1 MMDLGGLSITTTLLS
16 GITSLALG
24 LSFLYLWWFLIR
36 RRYVLLI
43 AGGRLAQVPQVVLL
57 MLLARQPDAL
67 ALQIPAALFGALR
80 TVGIVGGCY
89 ELVRRRLPLGPFAWS
104 AVALTVVTVA
114 PPLLTTN
121 LAWQQGP
128 AIALRAGLFA
138 WIAWVLYSG
147 PRLPGRRPLAWVF
160 VLSGLN
166 QLILFGTGS
175 AARGVDAV
183 STFTATLLTVFLL
196 IVVLDEARR
205 EAQQAER
212 ARADSE
218 QRRQTI
224 FERAPIGI
232 AVVDA
237 GGRYIEVNP
246 AFERMLGYP
255 EGHIIGRHF
264 REVTLPADLAL
275 TERLFGDMVAGA
287 RDQFFLEKR
296 YVKQDGAAAWA
307 RLSVSAVRDPAGALI
322 HTVSMIEDVSER
334 KQLEEQLVHAQK
346 LEALGRLAGGVA
358 HDFNN
363 LLAAMM
369 GYTQLIQRT
378 LPPEDP
384 RQTDLVEI
392 RRAGDRA
399 AALSRQLLAF
409 ARRQVIDPRVVDVN
423 EALRATEAML
433 RRLVGPDVTVVL
445 QLAPAIARVRVD
457 PGQLEQVILNLAV
470 NAGDAMP
477 HGGTLTIETG
487 AVTLDDAYV
496 RLHADAT
503 PGAHVLIAVRD
514 TGMGMT
520 PEVRARIFEPF
531 FTTKEP
537 GKGTGLGL
545 ATCYGIVK
553 QAGGSIWV
561 QSEPGRGAT
570 FKVYL
575 PARAEAAV
583 SVPALKA
590 APPLAGGNETV
601 MVVEDEPTVR
611 SVTVRIL
618 ASAGYRV
625 LAASDGPEALATARR
640 HAGEIHALVTD
651 VMMPQ
656 MNGTKLA
663 ALLREERPAVRTLF
677 VSGFTEE
684 VGVRPDQLSK
694 GMGYLAKPFTAE
706 ALTERLRQ
714 VLDA

>member
-1 MMDLGGLSITTTLLS
+1 VTELLS

-24 LSFLYLWWFLIR
+24 LSFLYVWWFLLR

-43 AGGRLAQVPQVVLL
+43 AGGRLAQVPQVICLGF
-57 MLLARQPDAL
+57 LAQHPDAVM
-67 ALQIPAALFGALR
+67 LQVLAALFGALR
-80 TVGIVGGCY
+80 TVCVVGGCY
-89 ELVRRRLPLGPFAWS
+89 DFVRRRLPVWPLVAS
-104 AVALTVVTVA
+104 LAALTLATVVPPLVTVDLGLQRA
-114 PPLLTTN
+114 
-121 LAWQQGP
+121 P
-128 AIALRAGLFA
+128 AIALRAALFG
-138 WIAWVLYSG
+138 WIAWVLFTG
-147 PRLPGRRPLAWVF
+147 PALQGRRALAGVF
-160 VLSGLN
+160 VLTLIN
-166 QLILFGTGS
+166 QLVLFFTGNE
-175 AARGVDAV
+175 ARGVDAF
-183 STFTATLLTVFLL
+183 STFTATLLSVILL
-196 IVVLDEARR
+196 IVVLDEARD
-205 EAQQAER
+205 EAER
-212 ARADSE
+212 AEYARKDSE
-218 QRRQTI
+218 RRRQTI

-237 GGRYIEVNP
+237 AGRYVEVNP
-246 AFERMLGYP
+246 AFQKMLGYDP
-255 EGHIIGRHF
+255 RDLVGRHF
-264 REVTLPADLAL
+264 RDVTLPADLAL
-275 TERLFGDMVAGA
+275 TERLFGEMLTGA
-287 RDQFFLEKR
+287 RDHFFLEKR
-296 YVKQDGAAAWA
+296 YVKQDGTAAWA
-307 RLSVSAVRDPAGALI
+307 RLSVSAVRDASGALL

-346 LEALGRLAGGVA
+346 LEALGSLAGGVA

-369 GYTQLIQRT
+369 GYTQLIQRS
-378 LPPEDP
+378 LPGDDA
-384 RQTDLVEI
+384 RQNDLVEI

-409 ARRQVIDPRVVDVN
+409 ARRQVIDPRILDVN
-423 EALRATEAML
+423 DVLRAAEAML
-433 RRLVGPDVTVVL
+433 RRLVGGDITVVL
-445 QLAPAIARVRVD
+445 QLAPTLAPVRVD

-470 NAGDAMP
+470 NAHDAMP
-477 HGGTLTIETG
+477 AGGTLTIETSG
-487 AVTLDDAYV
+487 VVLDEAYG
-496 RLHADAT
+496 RLHPDAT

-514 TGMGMT
+514 TGVGMT
-520 PEVRARIFEPF
+520 PEVRNRIFEPF

-575 PARAEAAV
+575 PARPEAAARATP
-583 SVPALKA
+583 PATE
-590 APPLAGGNETV
+590 APLPGGSETI

-611 SVTVRIL
+611 SVTVRML

-625 LAASDGPEALATARR
+625 LAASDGPEALAAARG

-651 VMMPQ
+651 VVMPK
-656 MNGTKLA
+656 MHGTKLA
-663 ALLREERPAVRTLF
+663 ALLRADRPGLRTLF
-677 VSGFTEE
+677 VSGYTEDA
-684 VGVRPDQLSK
+684 GVRPDQLAK

>member
-1 MMDLGGLSITTTLLS
+1 VSDFTGLTTTTLLS

-24 LSFLYLWWFLIR
+24 LSFLYVWWYLLR
-36 RRYVLLI
+36 RRYVLLV
-43 AGGRLAQVPQVVLL
+43 AAGRLAQVPQVVCLA
-57 MLLARQPDAL
+57 LLAQHPNAVAL
-67 ALQIPAALFGALR
+67 EVLAALFGALR
-80 TVGIVGGCY
+80 TVCVVGGCY
-89 ELVRRRLPLGPFAWS
+89 DFVRRRLPVTPLVAS
-104 AVALTVVTVA
+104 VVALTALAVVQ
-114 PPLLTTN
+114 PLVIAN
-121 LAWQQGP
+121 PAWQDAP
-128 AIALRAGLFA
+128 TIALRATLFG
-138 WIAWVLYSG
+138 WIAWVLFAG
-147 PRLPGRRPLAWVF
+147 PRLPGRRALAGVF
-160 VLSGLN
+160 VLTLLN
-166 QLILFGTGS
+166 QLILFFTGN

-183 STFTATLLTVFLL
+183 STFTATLLSVILL

-205 EAQQAER
+205 EAEQAER

-237 GGRYIEVNP
+237 GGRYVEVNP

-255 EGHIIGRHF
+255 AGDIVGRHF
-264 REVTLPADLAL
+264 SEVTLPADLAL
-275 TERLFGDMVAGA
+275 TERLFGDMVTGG
-287 RDQFFLEKR
+287 REQFFLEKR

-334 KQLEEQLVHAQK
+334 KQLEEQLLHAQK
-346 LEALGRLAGGVA
+346 LEALGQLAGGVA

-378 LPPEDP
+378 LAPDDP
-384 RQTDLVEI
+384 RQSDLVEI
-392 RRAGDRA
+392 RRAGERA
-399 AALSRQLLAF
+399 ASLSRQLLAF

-423 EALRATEAML
+423 EALRATEPML
-433 RRLVGPDVTVVL
+433 RRLVGTEVMVVL
-445 QLAPAIARVRVD
+445 QLAPVIAPVRVD

-470 NAGDAMP
+470 NASDAMP
-477 HGGTLTIETG
+477 RGGTLTIETG
-487 AVTLDDAYV
+487 AVTLDEAYG
-496 RLHADAT
+496 RLHPDAT

-514 TGMGMT
+514 TGIGMT

-575 PARAEAAV
+575 PARAEAAPRV
-583 SVPALKA
+583 A
-590 APPLAGGNETV
+590 APAAALPLPGGTETV

-625 LAASDGPEALATARR
+625 LSASGGPEALATARR
-640 HAGEIHALVTD
+640 HGGEIHALVTD

-663 ALLREERPAVRTLF
+663 ALLREERPTVRTLF

-684 VGVRPDQLSK
+684 AGVRPDQLSK

>member
-1 MMDLGGLSITTTLLS
+1 VTQLLS

-24 LSFLYLWWFLIR
+24 LSFLYVWWFLLR

-43 AGGRLAQVPQVVLL
+43 AAGRLAQVPQVAFVLL
-57 MLLARQPDAL
+57 LAQHPDSL
-67 ALQIPAALFGALR
+67 ALQISAALFGALR
-80 TVGIVGGCY
+80 TVCVIGGCY
-89 ELVRRRLPLGPFAWS
+89 DFVRRRLPLAPLLAS
-104 AVALTVVTVA
+104 LAALTLLVVV
-114 PPLLTTN
+114 PPYVTTD
-121 LAWQQGP
+121 LALQQAP
-128 AIALRAGLFA
+128 AIALRAVLFG
-138 WIAWVLYSG
+138 WIAWVLFSG
-147 PRLPGRRPLAWVF
+147 PRLPGRRALAGVF
-160 VLSGLN
+160 VLTLLN
-166 QLILFGTGS
+166 QLILFFTGNE
-175 AARGVDAV
+175 ARGVDAF
-183 STFTATLLTVFLL
+183 STFTATLLSVILL

-205 EAQQAER
+205 EAQQAET

-224 FERAPIGI
+224 FERAPVGI

-246 AFERMLGYP
+246 AFERMLEYP
-255 EGHIIGRHF
+255 AGDIVGRHF
-264 REVTLPADLAL
+264 REITLAADLPL
-275 TERLFGDMVAGA
+275 TERLFGEMLAGS
-287 RDQFFLEKR
+287 REQFFLEKR

-384 RQTDLVEI
+384 RQADLIEI
-392 RRAGDRA
+392 RRAGERA

-409 ARRQVIDPRVVDVN
+409 ARRQVIDPRMVDVN
-423 EALRATEAML
+423 DALRAAEAML
-433 RRLVGPDVTVVL
+433 RRLVGPEVTVVL
-445 QLAPAIARVRVD
+445 QLAPAIAPVRVD

-470 NAGDAMP
+470 NASDAMP
-477 HGGTLTIETG
+477 NGGTLTIETG
-487 AVTLDDAYV
+487 AVTLDEAYG
-496 RLHADAT
+496 RLHPDAT

-583 SVPALKA
+583 SVPALKTE
-590 APPLAGGNETV
+590 PPLPGGNETV

-625 LAASDGPEALATARR
+625 LAAGDGPEALATARR
-640 HAGEIHALVTD
+640 HTGEIHALVTD

-663 ALLREERPAVRTLF
+663 ALLRQERPAVRTLF

-684 VGVRPDQLSK
+684 VGVRPDQLTK